1 MNLLTPSHVS
11 ESTRMTSLYAPA
23 VLARS
28 LLENVRSLGVVSQD
42 DSALKRY
49 AADLQ
54 TSLRNMDEGVVIEEY
69 SGDAFLSLISRLNQ
83 EVAPYL
89 LQQDVPDAGQSSL
102 RVWVI
107 HQAHLLTP
115 EQQSIIFRLIE
126 LFPALPFRAIWL
138 SDQALQAWKE
148 HANTEC
154 IFLDL
159 DEVDTSEMTSSGS
172 LVHPDPLGMT
182 APEMAE
188 ITASQTVPT
197 AFEWPASKLSPGLKI
212 GTGLVSAGLLG
223 ALIWGNFGPSSTPAA
238 PESARLTQTLPAPTT
253 TASAAQPGDT
263 TAIKAAETPAPPTPT
278 ANAASKPVPAKPPH
292 ADDKTLPDAAQAG
305 ARWLRAL
312 PADTHV
318 VEHGS
323 FGNLEMAQK
332 LKSKHKEL
340 TNARIV
346 AVRKSPSAG
355 EWQFT
360 VITGPFRSEDRAKS
374 YVSRLEWK
382 SSTRIR
388 ATDKLKAQIAP

>member
-1 MNLLTPSHVS
+1 
-11 ESTRMTSLYAPA
+11 MTSLYAPA
-23 VLARS
+23 ALARS
-28 LLENVRSLGVVSQD
+28 LLGNVRSLGVVSQD

-49 AADLQ
+49 VADLQ
-54 TSLRNMDEGVVIEEY
+54 TCLRDMDEGVVIEEY
-69 SGDAFLSLISRLNQ
+69 SGDAFLNLISRLNQ

-89 LQQDVPDAGQSSL
+89 LQQEVPDAGQSSL

-107 HQAHLLTP
+107 HQAHLLTT

-159 DEVDTSEMTSSGS
+159 DEVDTSEMTTSGL

-188 ITASQTVPT
+188 ITASQTEPT
-197 AFEWPASKLSPGLKI
+197 AFEWPASKLSSGLKI
-212 GTGLVSAGLLG
+212 GAGLLSAGLLG

-238 PESARLTQTLPAPTT
+238 PESARLMPTIPSPTTPASAALPGET
-253 TASAAQPGDT
+253 TAS
-263 TAIKAAETPAPPTPT
+263 KAAETPAPPTPT
-278 ANAASKPVPAKPPH
+278 AEAASKPVPAKAPH
-292 ADDKTLPDAAQAG
+292 ADDKALPDAAQAG
-305 ARWLRAL
+305 ASWLKTL
-312 PADTHV
+312 PADTYV

-323 FGNLEMAQK
+323 FGNLEQAQK

-346 AVRKSPSAG
+346 AVRKSPSAV

-388 ATDKLKAQIAP
+388 GTDKLKGQIAS

>member
-1 MNLLTPSHVS
+1 
-11 ESTRMTSLYAPA
+11 MTSLYAPA
-23 VLARS
+23 ALARA

-49 AADLQ
+49 VADLQ
-54 TSLRNMDEGVVIEEY
+54 TCLRDMDEGVVIEEY

-89 LQQDVPDAGQSSL
+89 RQQEVPDAGQSSL

-107 HQAHLLTP
+107 HQAHLLTT

-159 DEVDTSEMTSSGS
+159 DEVDTSKMTASGS
-172 LVHPDPLGMT
+172 LAHPDPLSMT

-188 ITASQTVPT
+188 ITAAQTEST
-197 AFEWPASKLSPGLKI
+197 SFEWLASKLSPGLKI
-212 GTGLVSAGLLG
+212 GAGLLSAGLLG
-223 ALIWGNFGPSSTPAA
+223 ALIWSNSGTSSPTVASASAPS
-238 PESARLTQTLPAPTT
+238 TQTIPAPTT
-253 TASAAQPGDT
+253 SASAAQPSEAA
-263 TAIKAAETPAPPTPT
+263 AIKAHETPVPPTPT
-278 ANAASKPVPAKPPH
+278 AEAASKPPPAQATH
-292 ADDKTLPDAAQAG
+292 ANGKALPDVAQAG
-305 ARWLRAL
+305 ARWLKAL
-312 PADTHV
+312 PADTYV
-318 VEHGS
+318 VEHGN
-323 FGNLEMAQK
+323 FGKLEQAQK

-346 AVRKSPSAG
+346 AVRKSSASD
-355 EWQFT
+355 EWQFA

-382 SSTRIR
+382 SSTRTR
-388 ATDKLKAQIAP
+388 ATDKLKPQIAS